1 MKTKDEILKGLTLCT
16 YLTTSCAETDCP
28 YYEDDIFN
36 VGSCV
41 KALHEDVI
49 EYILV
54 GAEPTQKDELHFY
67 CGRCGLSLRLKLNLK
82 YCPRC
87 GVKIK
92 WPTGYTNGSMMT
104 SHGAEMNAVTQNANE
119 T

>member
-16 YLTTSCAETDCP
+16 CLTTSCAETDCP

-41 KALHEDVI
+41 KTLHEDVV

-67 CGRCGLSLRLKLNLK
+67 CGRCGLRLRLKLNLK

-92 WPTGYTNGSMMT
+92 WPTGYTNGSTMT
-104 SHGAEMNAVTQNANE
+104 LHGAEMNAVIQNANE